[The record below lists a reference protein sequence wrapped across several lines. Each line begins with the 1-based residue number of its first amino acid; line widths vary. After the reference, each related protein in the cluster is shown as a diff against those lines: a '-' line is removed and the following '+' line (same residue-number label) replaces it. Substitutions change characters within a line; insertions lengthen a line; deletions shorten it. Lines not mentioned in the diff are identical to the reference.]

1 MKYISKYKRFIQS
14 LVILLVLFV
23 VIIFVLRPV
32 TSPKQLLINGQVFNV
47 EVADTPKLLV
57 RGLSGHTPLSSREG
71 MLFIFNTPGDYG
83 IWMKDMT
90 FPIDIIWIN
99 ENNRVVTIEKAVSP
113 QTYPKVFHS
122 SVNSL
127 YVLETASGEANRI
140 NLKNGDLVE
149 FLKSSS
155 RKLDF

>member
-1 MKYISKYKRFIQS
+1 MKYISKYRRVIQS

-23 VIIFVLRPV
+23 AIVLLLKPIAY
-32 TSPKQLLINGQVFNV
+32 PKQLLINGKVFEI
-47 EVADTPKLLV
+47 EVADSPKLLV
-57 RGLSGHTPLSSREG
+57 RGLSGHAPLSSNQG
-71 MLFIFNTPGDYG
+71 MLFVFQTPGDYG

-99 ENNRVVTIEKAVSP
+99 ENYRVVHVEKAVSP

-122 SVNSL
+122 SSNSI
-127 YVLETASGEANRI
+127 YVLEIASGEAERI

-149 FLKSSS
+149 FLKNSS
-155 RKLDF
+155 RKLDL